1 MKTITKIIAIGLLAL
16 ATVTPVNADY
26 ADRNH
31 LEFWE
36 RESYREGFLDGYD
49 TAIYRNTYI
58 GELDRIAYEI
68 GFIDGMDTYDFRR
81 KCWNKY
87 RKQLID
93 F

>member
-1 MKTITKIIAIGLLAL
+1 MKAIAKIITIGLLAL
-16 ATVTPVNADY
+16 ATATPVNAD
-26 ADRNH
+26 RNY

-49 TAIYRNTYI
+49 TALCRNTYI